1 MADVLKVYQGENVV
15 GTAERAEDG
24 TASVTIDGLEA
35 GTEYATGTYQVA
47 FSNEAGESAKVDV
60 PSFTTKESAPSRTSK
75 RYYRNDRGLS
85 RRERR
90 IRRR

>member
-1 MADVLKVYQGENVV
+1 MADILKVYQGENVV

-35 GTEYATGTYQVA
+35 GTEYAAGTYQVA

-60 PSFTTKESAPSRTSK
+60 PSFTTKESAPAEPQNVTTETTEDSADVSA
-75 RYYRNDRGLS
+75 
-85 RRERR
+85 E
-90 IRRR
+90 

>member
-35 GTEYATGTYQVA
+35 GTEYAAGTYQVA
-47 FSNEAGESAKVDV
+47 FSNAAGESAKVDV
-60 PSFTTKESAPSRTSK
+60 PSFTTKESAPAEPQNVTTETTEDSADVSA
-75 RYYRNDRGLS
+75 
-85 RRERR
+85 E
-90 IRRR
+90 